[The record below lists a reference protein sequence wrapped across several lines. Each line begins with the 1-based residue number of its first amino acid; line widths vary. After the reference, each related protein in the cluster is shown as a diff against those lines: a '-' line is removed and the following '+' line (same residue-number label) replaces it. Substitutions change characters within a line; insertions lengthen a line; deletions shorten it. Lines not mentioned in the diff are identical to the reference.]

1 MSAENVKAYL
11 ESRAML
17 DRYIELDGSSATV
30 ALAAEQLNC
39 EPARI
44 AKTLAIKLK
53 SGRLLVIVANGL
65 ARLDGG
71 KFKKLFKEKFL
82 YE

>member
-11 ESRAML
+11 ESRAMI

-53 SGRLLVIVANGL
+53 SGRLLVPL
-65 ARLDGG
+65 RL
-71 KFKKLFKEKFL
+71 KMALKCFSMKA
-82 YE
+82 

>member
-30 ALAAEQLNC
+30 ALSLGADM
-39 EPARI
+39 R
-44 AKTLAIKLK
+44 
-53 SGRLLVIVANGL
+53 
-65 ARLDGG
+65 
-71 KFKKLFKEKFL
+71 
-82 YE
+82 